1 MKTSGLAKMIYV
13 IFKQWKQKLKKILG
27 KRIYIIWYWRAM
39 LSPQT
44 NLLAVTYANQKK
56 TDGPGSQLQRIY
68 GIYAIS
74 KFLKVKYIHSPLF
87 KVDYYNF
94 ETLEAKTA
102 SQEMLSEYNQIFTIP
117 SDINLPDN
125 CIIKEI
131 GNPDL
136 NTLYTLKREAVK
148 NNTFTLVKIVLP
160 YKITDSYPET
170 YQAVK
175 KISPFIALKGFP
187 LRVAM
192 HIRRGELFL
201 VAPERLLPNHY
212 YISVA
217 TKVCKSLKNLNLPY
231 KFEIYTEVALQNPE
245 ANKLEEFQFIPNL
258 EIFVNSHPIEP
269 LRKMAT
275 ADILIISHSSYSYL
289 ASLLN
294 IKGTIIYNN
303 FWHKPLNN
311 WLIADDSGDFSEQK
325 LLDTLTK

>member
-1 MKTSGLAKMIYV
+1 MIYA
-13 IFKQWKQKLKKILG
+13 IFVRWKQQLKKILG
-27 KRIYIIWYWRAM
+27 KRINIIWYWRAM

-44 NLLAVTYANQKK
+44 NLLAVTYANDKK

-74 KFLKVKYIHSPLF
+74 KFLKVRYIHSPLF

-102 SQEMLSEYNQIFTIP
+102 PQEMLSKYNQIFTIP
-117 SDINLPDN
+117 SNVSLPDN
-125 CIIKEI
+125 YIVKEI

-136 NTLYTLKREAVK
+136 NTLYTLKREAIK
-148 NNTFTLVKIVLP
+148 TKTFTLVKIKFP

-170 YQAVK
+170 YQVIK
-175 KISPFIALKGFP
+175 KVSPFIAQKSLP

-192 HIRRGELFL
+192 HMRRGELFL

-217 TKVCKSLKNLNLPY
+217 KKVCKSLENLNLPY
-231 KFEIYTEVALQNPE
+231 QFEIYTEVALKNPE

-258 EIFVNSHPIEP
+258 EIFINSHPIEP

-275 ADILIISHSSYSYL
+275 ADVLIISHSSYSYL

-294 IKGTIIYNN
+294 IKGTIIYHN

-311 WLIADDSGDFSEQK
+311 WIIANDSGDFSEQK
-325 LLDTLTK
+325 LREHLKNLALPE